1 MMKLKE
7 RIKIIFFNS
16 VITYIFGFFIYFVT
30 YILFKSKLMHS
41 NFYISM
47 FITPAVFSFFSSLQ
61 IWFSTNYEVIK
72 LNYNSENNLK
82 KIADFSNSNRI
93 KKIKSKGNV
102 EIYKIYTLYSFFSI
116 KLKIKRTESYCII
129 TAPKSIIKELLG
141 KEFLAKWNKK

>member
-7 RIKIIFFNS
+7 RIKFIILNFIISYSLGFVIFFL
-16 VITYIFGFFIYFVT
+16 I

-47 FITPAVFSFFSSLQ
+47 FLIPAIISLSSSFQ
-61 IWFSTNYEVIK
+61 IWFGTRYEEVK

-93 KKIKSKGNV
+93 KKINSKGNV

-116 KLKIKRTESYCII
+116 KLRIKRTESHCKIA
-129 TAPKSIIKELLG
+129 APKSIIKELLG
-141 KEFLAKWNKK
+141 KEFLDKLNQK